1 MSAQNGHVT
10 ENSETEWD
18 SLYALNEYQ
27 QIHLKSRLNT
37 ILKVDCFRNSGNYY
51 YTRFFQSAL
60 CRKEIRA
67 LKYQQKQLST
77 STWSL
82 SRTNR
87 LWKICPKYNSIE
99 NGNGST

>member
-37 ILKVDCFRNSGNYY
+37 ILKVECLEIQAIIIIRD
-51 YTRFFQSAL
+51 FF
-60 CRKEIRA
+60 I
-67 LKYQQKQLST
+67 QLFTGRRS
-77 STWSL
+77 
-82 SRTNR
+82 
-87 LWKICPKYNSIE
+87 E
-99 NGNGST
+99 F